1 MSKTVALFLCPGP
14 QWDQNK
20 TVREQAY
27 WDEHA
32 RFVDD
37 LFERG
42 IIVLAGPFAPEGS
55 GALVILNV
63 ESVDEAR
70 AIYAKDPWAH
80 HNILLTADA
89 KQWTVFLDGRDKSD
103 SRLVSNIHGR

>member
-1 MSKTVALFLCPGP
+1 LRPGP
-14 QWDQNK
+14 NWDSSRG
-20 TVREQAY
+20 VREQQY

-42 IIVLAGPFAPEGS
+42 VVMLAGPFAPDGT

-63 ESVDEAR
+63 ETADEAR
-70 AIYAKDPWAH
+70 AIYAADPWAH
-80 HNILLTADA
+80 QQILLTAEA
-89 KQWTVFLDGRDKSD
+89 KEWTIFLDARKD
-103 SRLVSNIHGR
+103 SHR